1 MPTRDERWGPSPVV
15 LQALSN
21 PIRLHMLEA
30 AIKEPDRK
38 FSATRMRDVLAREFT
53 ERLKVGVVHYHLRRL
68 EAAGLL
74 PPLVMGS

>member
-1 MPTRDERWGPSPVV
+1 LPARDERCRPSPVV
-15 LQALSN
+15 LQALSS

-38 FSATRMRDVLAREFT
+38 FSATRMKDVLAREFR
-53 ERLKVGVVHYHLRRL
+53 EHLKVGEVHYHLRRL

-74 PPLVMGS
+74 PRPLAGG